1 MKYIFA
7 FDFSTLE
14 RKSFNLKRPGTY
26 ILLLFTLNLSFSF
39 SLYSQTNVFP
49 DSGKV
54 GIGTTNPNS
63 PLHVSSNATGLIS
76 LQKTYG
82 GLGHFEIGMPHGH
95 FGIGNYPISG
105 SGNTFFVIDRGGNV
119 GIGYGA
125 YSSNFKGKLV
135 INGNV
140 GIGTKDPQYLLA
152 VNGTIGAKEI
162 IVNSEGWA
170 DYVFK
175 PTYDL
180 MPLNELNAFIQKN
193 RHLPN
198 IPTENEVVE
207 RGVNLLEMNIK
218 LLEKIEELTLY
229 LINLQ
234 EQNNEQNRLINN
246 LLSKSS
252 SD

>member
-1 MKYIFA
+1 
-7 FDFSTLE
+7 
-14 RKSFNLKRPGTY
+14 
-26 ILLLFTLNLSFSF
+26 
-39 SLYSQTNVFP
+39 
-49 DSGKV
+49 
-54 GIGTTNPNS
+54 
-63 PLHVSSNATGLIS
+63 
-76 LQKTYG
+76 
-82 GLGHFEIGMPHGH
+82 
-95 FGIGNYPISG
+95 
-105 SGNTFFVIDRGGNV
+105 
-119 GIGYGA
+119 
-125 YSSNFKGKLV
+125 
-135 INGNV
+135 
-140 GIGTKDPQYLLA
+140 
-152 VNGTIGAKEI
+152 
-162 IVNSEGWA
+162 
-170 DYVFK
+170 
-175 PTYDL
+175 